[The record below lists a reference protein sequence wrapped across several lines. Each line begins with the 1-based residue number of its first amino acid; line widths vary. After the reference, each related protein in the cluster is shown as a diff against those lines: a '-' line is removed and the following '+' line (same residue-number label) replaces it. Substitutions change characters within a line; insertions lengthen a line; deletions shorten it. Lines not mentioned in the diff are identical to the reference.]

1 MHRRRAKL
9 EERRRRRALEV
20 GNQLQ
25 FHGALLCNINLDIFD
40 GACQALELATEV
52 PVSRYRLR
60 LEFYIMRCTW
70 SSNFTSKYS
79 RGMYTIFINP
89 LQNGKMYVFL
99 ELLYDQSFYFRH
111 FSYMLCPLNF
121 SKFCG
126 VIQTS
131 HWHQTMA
138 DGAEFWISC
147 QWLDFLTS
155 LSRSQLIQNLAPS
168 IIT

>member
-52 PVSRYRLR
+52 PVNYVSRYCLR

-70 SSNFTSKYS
+70 SSTFTSEYS

-89 LQNGKMYVFL
+89 LQNGKMYDFL
-99 ELLYDQSFYFRH
+99 ILSGTFTINLSISDIFLTC
-111 FSYMLCPLNF
+111 FSLWFFKTFVAM
-121 SKFCG
+121 
-126 VIQTS
+126 V
-131 HWHQTMA
+131 
-138 DGAEFWISC
+138 DGAQFWIS
-147 QWLDFLTS
+147 F
-155 LSRSQLIQNLAPS
+155 SQ
-168 IIT
+168 